1 MGPISLAADGRGLSI
16 RDRIVLAAAE
26 TVKAAGIDVQDTN
39 ISVGSAYYHAKK
51 SRVEVSERV
60 QEEFQCPDHRLQ
72 TSGGDWVHPHP
83 SSPTDAVLLSEAATK
98 KIWRQSSHFRRSW
111 TEEEKLRLRLLSKF

>member
-72 TSGGDWVHPHP
+72 TSGGDWVHPQVQP
-83 SSPTDAVLLSEAATK
+83 MLCCC
-98 KIWRQSSHFRRSW
+98 
-111 TEEEKLRLRLLSKF
+111 LRLQPRKSGGNPRISGDLGQKRKN

>member
-1 MGPISLAADGRGLSI
+1 MGPISLAADGRGLSS

-60 QEEFQCPDHRLQ
+60 QEEFQCPDCKLVEVTGSTLIPQVQPMLCCCLRPQ
-72 TSGGDWVHPHP
+72 PRKSGGNPLISGD
-83 SSPTDAVLLSEAATK
+83 LGQK
-98 KIWRQSSHFRRSW
+98 RKN
-111 TEEEKLRLRLLSKF
+111 